1 VTRTGRYSAAAAP
14 RQASLQNQRP
24 RCLSRPPWS
33 RLRTQWKHACRKVTE
48 LNGAAVVHSKAR
60 ALAWGCV
67 HGRSVQECVAL
78 RTCSTSSAASEHTR
92 GCSLRTLLPWATSA
106 RANTLRPAPGTCV
119 VTARVKVVISQCS
132 TTASV
137 HIASA
142 QRSAWAGTCPDVKH
156 GCCTS
161 SQTNNS
167 VCQDQNTPLQGTPH
181 LLDLNGFLSK
191 PLLQGAADMRRQRP
205 ACAPPASAADRSAA
219 QHAPRALCLSRGV
232 IVCNLW
238 VTTNSRPLEANA
250 CNEQLCS

>member
-1 VTRTGRYSAAAAP
+1 VGLRAREKRARVRGVAHVLDVVSCQRAHEGLLSQDSAAVSNVCPREHAAP
-14 RQASLQNQRP
+14 CARH
-24 RCLSRPPWS
+24 
-33 RLRTQWKHACRKVTE
+33 LR
-48 LNGAAVVHSKAR
+48 
-60 ALAWGCV
+60 
-67 HGRSVQECVAL
+67 
-78 RTCSTSSAASEHTR
+78 
-92 GCSLRTLLPWATSA
+92 
-106 RANTLRPAPGTCV
+106 
-119 VTARVKVVISQCS
+119 VTARVKVVICQCS
-132 TTASV
+132 ATASV